1 MRLLILIGLALL
13 MLGLL
18 AACLVPPPTAGVPA
32 AGEVRVYAPAV
43 ILAASQATSLTI
55 SGVVLTPAGPARD
68 AIVQVQGTPNQ
79 APASA
84 DGTFTLT
91 GISST
96 GPFTVTAWAPRHYVG
111 WVALDPTAADWH
123 SDRPVT
129 ITLKPIPQQDNAEY
143 PWFSFEGVKGTAS
156 CGLCHREYD
165 EWRADA
171 HAQSAKNVRFISLYT
186 GDDAQGRPNQP
197 VRWSSQGTALPPD
210 PGKPYYGPGFQLDNP
225 GRTGNCATCHTP
237 VASKVPNRQNC
248 GWSGCHTALTHERA
262 TGVIDPPTS
271 PLVSTGDG
279 AEGITCDFCHKI
291 GDVILDPH
299 TKLPPPDMPGILSYK
314 LYRPAEGQQI
324 FFGTVLDVTRRVSYL
339 PLQSKSEFC
348 APCHYGVFGGIVG
361 VGTVTGG
368 TVIYN
373 SYGEWLESPYSDP
386 QTGKTCQD
394 CHMPPS
400 PARYFVTPE
409 RGGLSRDY
417 VTLHDHRMPG
427 AADEKL
433 LQNSVTM
440 TTTAQRQADRL
451 LVEVHIT
458 NDQTGH
464 HVPTDTPI
472 RSLILVVEAL
482 DEAGKSL
489 SLAEGPVNP
498 DWAGNYAGWPGKSFA
513 KVLRDEWTG
522 EAPTAAYWRPVT
534 VVEDTRLPAFATD
547 VTRYVFDLPPG
558 QTVQVRARLW
568 FRRAF
573 QAVAQQKGWN
583 DPDIL
588 MEEAT
593 LRVAP

>member
-1 MRLLILIGLALL
+1 MRFLFLLGSTLL

-18 AACLVPPPTAGVPA
+18 AACLVPAPTAEPPP
-32 AGEVRVYAPAV
+32 AGEVRLYAPAV
-43 ILAASQATSLTI
+43 ILTTGQAVSLTV
-55 SGVVLTPAGPARD
+55 SGVVLTPAGPARE

-79 APASA
+79 VNAAA
-84 DGTFTLT
+84 DGAFTLR
-91 GISST
+91 GISSA
-96 GPFTVTAWAPRHYVG
+96 GPFTVTAWAPGHYIG
-111 WVALDPTAADWH
+111 WTALDPTVPDWR
-123 SDRPVT
+123 SDRPIT
-129 ITLKPIPQQDNAEY
+129 ITLKSIPEKDNVEY

-156 CGLCHREYD
+156 CGLCHREYE
-165 EWRADA
+165 EWLADA
-171 HAQSAKNVRFISLYT
+171 HSQSAKNIRFISLYT

-210 PGKPYYGPGFQLDNP
+210 PTKPYYGPGFQLDNP
-225 GRTGNCATCHTP
+225 GRTGNCAACHTP

-248 GWSGCHTALTHERA
+248 GWLGCHTALTHERA
-262 TGVIDPPTS
+262 AGVMDPPTS

-299 TKLPPPDMPGILSYK
+299 TKLPLPDMPGILSYK

-339 PLQSKSEFC
+339 PLQSRSEFC

-368 TVIYN
+368 VVIYN

-386 QTGKTCQD
+386 ATGKTCQD

-409 RGGLSRDY
+409 RGGLIRDY
-417 VTLHDHRMPG
+417 VTLNDHRMPG

-440 TTTAQRQADRL
+440 TTTAQRAADKL
-451 LVEVHIT
+451 LVEVQIT

-482 DEAGKSL
+482 DETGRPL
-489 SLAEGPVNP
+489 SLIEGPVNP
-498 DWAGNYAGWPGKSFA
+498 EWAGNYAGRPGKSFA
-513 KVLRDEWTG
+513 KVLRDEWSG

-534 VVEDTRLPAFATD
+534 IVEDTRLAAFATD
-547 VTRYVFDLPPG
+547 VTRYVFDLPSG
-558 QTVQVRARLW
+558 QAGQVQARLW

-573 QAVAQQKGWN
+573 QAVAEQKGWN